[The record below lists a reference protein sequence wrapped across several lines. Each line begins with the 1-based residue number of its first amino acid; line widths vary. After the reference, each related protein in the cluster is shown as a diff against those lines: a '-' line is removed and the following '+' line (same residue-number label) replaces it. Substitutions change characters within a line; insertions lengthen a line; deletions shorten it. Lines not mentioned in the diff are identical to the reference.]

1 MRSTSVGAPAAHAHG
16 PMSAILAGLLAVAV
30 SYAGPL
36 LIFFQAAHAGNM
48 SPEMTTS
55 WVWAI
60 SVGAGVSGIFLS
72 WFLKVPVVTA
82 WSAPGTALLITLFP
96 AITMPEVVGAYI
108 TAAVLIFLVGV
119 SGYFDK
125 LVRMIP
131 RGVAAGMMAGILFQF
146 GLNVFKATASMPEI
160 ALSRIVVYL
169 LARRFFARYAVL
181 LVLLA
186 GVLLSW
192 SLGQTQ
198 FQRVTLELA
207 MPVFT
212 MPQWTWQ
219 STLSFALP
227 LVLVSLTG
235 QFLPG
240 MAILQLSGYHTP
252 ARPIIMVTSLTSLA
266 VAAFGGITTV
276 LAAITAALC
285 TGKDAHEDPGK
296 RYIAG
301 IANGAF
307 YLLGALFAGSI
318 VTLFAALPPAFVAAL
333 AGLAGLA
340 LIGAITSNVVAAME
354 QPEHRESAIV
364 CFLAT
369 ASGMTFLGLGSA
381 FWGIVIGSLAH
392 AVLSWRK
399 AARTTAPASAS

>member
-96 AITMPEVVGAYI
+96 AITTAEVVGAYI

-160 ALSRIVVYL
+160 ALSMIVVYL

-198 FQRVTLELA
+198 FQSVTLELA

>member
-1 MRSTSVGAPAAHAHG
+1 MSSTPQAVPVAHAHG
-16 PMSAILAGLLAVAV
+16 WTSAVLAGLLAVAV

-36 LIFFQAAHAGNM
+36 LIFFQAAHAGHM
-48 SPEMTTS
+48 SPEITTS

-60 SVGAGVSGIFLS
+60 SMGAGISGIFLS
-72 WFLKVPVVTA
+72 WYLKVPVVTA

-96 AITMPEVVGAYI
+96 AISMPEVVAAYI
-108 TAAVLIFLVGV
+108 TAAALIFVVGV

-160 ALSRIVVYL
+160 ALSMIVVYL
-169 LARRFFARYAVL
+169 LARRFFTRYAVL

-192 SLGQTQ
+192 WLGQTQ
-198 FQRVTLELA
+198 FQRVTLEIASPLFV
-207 MPVFT
+207 MPH
-212 MPQWTWQ
+212 WTLQ

-235 QFLPG
+235 QYLPG
-240 MAILQLSGYHTP
+240 MTVLQLAGYHTP
-252 ARPIIMVTSLTSLA
+252 ARPIILVTSLTSLA
-266 VAAFGGITTV
+266 VAVFGGITTV

-301 IANGAF
+301 IANGVF
-307 YLLGALFAGSI
+307 YLIGAVFAGSI
-318 VTLFAALPPAFVAAL
+318 VTLFAALPPAFIAA
-333 AGLAGLA
+333 LAGLA
-340 LIGAITSNVVAAME
+340 LIGAITSNVVVAME

-381 FWGIVIGSLAH
+381 FWGILIGSLAH

-399 AARTTAPASAS
+399 AATAPPAQR

>member
-48 SPEMTTS
+48 SPEMTAS

-72 WFLKVPVVTA
+72 WYLKVPVVTA
-82 WSAPGTALLITLFP
+82 WSAPGTVLLITLFP

-108 TAAVLIFLVGV
+108 TAAVLIFVVGV

-160 ALSRIVVYL
+160 ALSMIVVYL

-198 FQRVTLELA
+198 FQSVTLELA

>member
-36 LIFFQAAHAGNM
+36 LIFFQAAHACNM
-48 SPEMTTS
+48 SPEVTTS

-160 ALSRIVVYL
+160 ALSMIVVYL

-198 FQRVTLELA
+198 FQSVTLELA

-369 ASGMTFLGLGSA
+369 ASGMTFLGQGSA

>member
-1 MRSTSVGAPAAHAHG
+1 
-16 PMSAILAGLLAVAV
+16 
-30 SYAGPL
+30 
-36 LIFFQAAHAGNM
+36 
-48 SPEMTTS
+48 
-55 WVWAI
+55 
-60 SVGAGVSGIFLS
+60 
-72 WFLKVPVVTA
+72 
-82 WSAPGTALLITLFP
+82 
-96 AITMPEVVGAYI
+96 
-108 TAAVLIFLVGV
+108 
-119 SGYFDK
+119 
-125 LVRMIP
+125 
-131 RGVAAGMMAGILFQF
+131 MMAGILFQF

-333 AGLAGLA
+333 AGLA

>member
-1 MRSTSVGAPAAHAHG
+1 
-16 PMSAILAGLLAVAV
+16 
-30 SYAGPL
+30 
-36 LIFFQAAHAGNM
+36 
-48 SPEMTTS
+48 
-55 WVWAI
+55 
-60 SVGAGVSGIFLS
+60 
-72 WFLKVPVVTA
+72 
-82 WSAPGTALLITLFP
+82 
-96 AITMPEVVGAYI
+96 
-108 TAAVLIFLVGV
+108 
-119 SGYFDK
+119 
-125 LVRMIP
+125 
-131 RGVAAGMMAGILFQF
+131 MMAGILFQF
-146 GLNVFKATASMPEI
+146 GLSVFKATASMPEI
-160 ALSRIVVYL
+160 ALSMIVVYL

-207 MPVFT
+207 TPVFT
-212 MPQWTWQ
+212 MPAWTWQ

-240 MAILQLSGYHTP
+240 MAILQWSGYHMP
-252 ARPIIMVTSLTSLA
+252 ARPIIMVTSLTSLM

>member
-1 MRSTSVGAPAAHAHG
+1 
-16 PMSAILAGLLAVAV
+16 
-30 SYAGPL
+30 
-36 LIFFQAAHAGNM
+36 
-48 SPEMTTS
+48 
-55 WVWAI
+55 
-60 SVGAGVSGIFLS
+60 
-72 WFLKVPVVTA
+72 
-82 WSAPGTALLITLFP
+82 
-96 AITMPEVVGAYI
+96 
-108 TAAVLIFLVGV
+108 
-119 SGYFDK
+119 
-125 LVRMIP
+125 
-131 RGVAAGMMAGILFQF
+131 MMAGILFQF
-146 GLNVFKATASMPEI
+146 GLNVFQATASMPEI
-160 ALSRIVVYL
+160 ELSMIVVYL

-198 FQRVTLELA
+198 FQSVTLELA

-227 LVLVSLTG
+227 LVLVSLTE

-333 AGLAGLA
+333 AALAALAGLA

>member
-96 AITMPEVVGAYI
+96 GITMPEVVGAYI
-108 TAAVLIFLVGV
+108 TAAVLIFMVGV

-160 ALSRIVVYL
+160 ALSMIVVYL
-169 LARRFFARYAVL
+169 LARRFFTRYAVL
-181 LVLLA
+181 LVLLV

-207 MPVFT
+207 TPVFT
-212 MPQWTWQ
+212 MPAWTWQ

-227 LVLVSLTG
+227 LVVVSLTG